1 MTNTTNTISIS
12 GCGQAQCG
20 TKPVDSET
28 WNELANTIVTI
39 KLLFTKP
46 LLLKQS
52 IIAAFVNNFLKTNL
66 H

>member
-12 GCGQAQCG
+12 GCEQAQCG
-20 TKPVDSET
+20 TKPVDSKT

-52 IIAAFVNNFLKTNL
+52 IIAAFVNNFLKANL